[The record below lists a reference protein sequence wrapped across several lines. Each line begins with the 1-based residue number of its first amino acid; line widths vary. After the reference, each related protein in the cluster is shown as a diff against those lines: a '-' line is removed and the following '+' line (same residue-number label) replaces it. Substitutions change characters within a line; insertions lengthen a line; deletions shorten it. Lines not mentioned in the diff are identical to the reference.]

1 MEKNY
6 VVTQANQLIEARHTK
21 PLTAREQKIVLTM
34 VSMIQPTDKD
44 FMDYNISIRE
54 FHEMLGLEGREKY
67 TEIKEI
73 TKELMSKSVE
83 IPKEDG
89 SWLFAN
95 WVSSAEYIK
104 GEGVIALS
112 FSPKLLP
119 YLLQLKQ
126 AFTSYQLSN
135 ILSLK
140 STYSIRLYELMKKWQ
155 HLGRWECPVDDLKLK
170 LGISEGKYKQY
181 GHFKSKALNVALKEI
196 NEKTDLLINVKEI
209 KKGRKVVKIDFSI
222 QHFKEKE
229 IRLPKKQSEEL
240 QIPSTNEIR
249 ERLNDL
255 VKGYSFDKTYFADIY
270 ATALTVWQEQ
280 AEYELGLLVKYV
292 NDEPTVN
299 KPLGFIKSKLEIALQ
314 LHLSGDKI
322 SFNELQ
328 RASRS
333 TGRTEVI
340 PDWFYERNKSK
351 EETVATVV
359 TEEYQEKKRTLLES
373 LGKSPEEI
381 EEEMKDN
388 K

>member
-1 MEKNY
+1 MNKNY
-6 VVTQANQLIEARHTK
+6 VVTQSNNLIEARHTK

-44 FMDYNISIRE
+44 FMDYHISIRE
-54 FHEMLGLEGREKY
+54 FHEMLGLSGREHY

-83 IPKEDG
+83 IPKADG
-89 SWLFAN
+89 SWLMAN

-104 GEGVIALS
+104 GEGAIALS

-119 YLLQLKQ
+119 YLLQLKT

-170 LGISEGKYKQY
+170 LGIAEGKYKQY

-196 NEKTDLLINVKEI
+196 NEKTDLLITVKEI
-209 KKGRKVVKIDFSI
+209 KKGRKVDKIEFSI

-229 IRLPKKQSEEL
+229 IRLPEKPKKEL
-240 QIPSTNEIR
+240 QTPSTNDVS

-255 VKGYSFDKTYFADIY
+255 AKDYSFDKAYFADIY
-270 ATALTVWQEQ
+270 ATALTIWQEQ
-280 AEYELGLLVKYV
+280 AEHELGLLVKYV
-292 NDEPTVN
+292 NNDSTVSN
-299 KPLGFIKSKLEIALQ
+299 PLGFIRAKLKLALQ
-314 LHLSGDKI
+314 QHRSGDQI

-328 RASRS
+328 KGSRS
-333 TGRTEVI
+333 TGRKSILPE
-340 PDWFYERNKSK
+340 WFHDRNKAR
-351 EETVATVV
+351 EETVATLG
-359 TEEYQEKKRTLLES
+359 TEEFSEKKRALLER
-373 LGKSPEEI
+373 LGLSSEEI
-381 EEEMKDN
+381 EQEMKE
-388 K
+388 

>member
-6 VVTQANQLIEARHTK
+6 VVTQSNHLIEARHTK
-21 PLTAREQKIVLTM
+21 PLTSREQKIVLTM

-44 FMDYNISIRE
+44 FMDYRISIRE
-54 FHEMLGLEGREKY
+54 FHEMLGLSGREHY

-83 IPKEDG
+83 IPKADG
-89 SWLFAN
+89 SWLLAN

-104 GEGVIALS
+104 GEGAIALS

-119 YLLQLKQ
+119 YLLQLKT

-170 LGISEGKYKQY
+170 LGIAEGMYKQY

-196 NEKTDLLINVKEI
+196 NEKTDLLIKVKEI
-209 KKGRKVVKIDFSI
+209 KKGRKVDKIEFSI

-229 IRLPKKQSEEL
+229 IRLPEKPKKEL
-240 QIPSTNEIR
+240 QAPSINEIR
-249 ERLNDL
+249 ERLNGSA
-255 VKGYSFDKTYFADIY
+255 KGYKFDKAYFANIY

-280 AEYELGLLVKYV
+280 AEYELGLLVKYI
-292 NDEPTVN
+292 NNEPTVT
-299 KPLGFIKSKLEIALQ
+299 KPLGFIKSKLEIAVQ

-328 RASRS
+328 SASRT
-333 TGRTEVI
+333 TGRQEVI
-340 PDWFYERNKSK
+340 PDWFYERNTSK
-351 EETVATVV
+351 EETVATTV
-359 TEEYQEKKRTLLES
+359 TEDYQEKKRALLES

-381 EEEMKDN
+381 EEEMN
-388 K
+388 G